1 MLRFYNRICFEKQVD
16 RLEIKKYTLYYINLF
31 WGTKIVSFWMEVSFE
46 KRFHWIRVFSSKYIA
61 SLPIF
66 LFIYNAEL
74 EKRTN
79 SNIVCIR
86 SRWRLTKQFV
96 SDRPVHYQE
105 ATDISRSRTD
115 LKQKWTFFFFYIW
128 KAYTSGV

>member
-1 MLRFYNRICFEKQVD
+1 M
-16 RLEIKKYTLYYINLF
+16 
-31 WGTKIVSFWMEVSFE
+31 
-46 KRFHWIRVFSSKYIA
+46 
-61 SLPIF
+61 
-66 LFIYNAEL
+66 YNAEL

-86 SRWRLTKQFV
+86 SRWRFTKQFV

-115 LKQKWTFFFFYIW
+115 LKQK
-128 KAYTSGV
+128 

>member
-1 MLRFYNRICFEKQVD
+1 M
-16 RLEIKKYTLYYINLF
+16 
-31 WGTKIVSFWMEVSFE
+31 
-46 KRFHWIRVFSSKYIA
+46 FHWIRVFSSKYIA

-86 SRWRLTKQFV
+86 SRWRFTTQFV

-105 ATDISRSRTD
+105 ATDISRSRID
-115 LKQKWTFFFFYIW
+115 LKQKRTFFFFYI
-128 KAYTSGV
+128 